1 MGAAV
6 DAGAGRTS
14 RRPGT
19 SASSATSLNS
29 VIVTG
34 GSVVTTILFS
44 AMAAYALTRH
54 RIPFAG
60 AITVLLLGGMMLAPT
75 VALIP
80 LFRLLQAIGI
90 FNTYWALIILYTA
103 FRIPFTVF
111 LIRAY
116 MITLSREMEDAAIVD
131 GASRWQIFWLVVMP
145 LSRPIIVS
153 AALLQALFAWN
164 EFVFAL
170 VFINDTDLKTLPV
183 GLLADA
189 GAGPVRLA
197 GPLRRADDRLDPD
210 DRPVPGRPAP
220 VHPGPVRG
228 LRQVARP
235 ARRATARRAS
245 APGSLPTHGTP
256 RDPGPRDARRRRPR
270 RGRVARDGGPRPGRL
285 RAARARPPGSASSRP
300 RRRSATDRTRSPAA

>member
-1 MGAAV
+1 M
-6 DAGAGRTS
+6 AGNVARPRYRQGPGRSVAGSIGRTIAYVVLIVLAVAIIYPLVWMTLNGFKS
-14 RRPGT
+14 NAELFGDAWGLPTTWRWENFAKAWNLGVVRY
-19 SASSATSLNS
+19 LMNS

-44 AMAAYALTRH
+44 SMAAYALTRH

-60 AITVLLLGGMMLAPT
+60 PITVLLLGGMMLAPT

-80 LFRLLQAIGI
+80 LFRLLQALGI
-90 FNTYWALIILYTA
+90 FDTYWALIVLYTA

-131 GASRWQIFWLVVMP
+131 GANRWQVFWLVVMP

-170 VFINDTDLKTLPV
+170 VFINDGDLKTLPV
-183 GLLADA
+183 GLLAMQGRVLSDW
-189 GAGPVRLA
+189 PVLFAALTMAAIPMIVLFLFGQRQFI
-197 GPLRRADDRLDPD
+197 
-210 DRPVPGRPAP
+210 
-220 VHPGPVRG
+220 RG
-228 LRQVARP
+228 L
-235 ARRATARRAS
+235 S
-245 APGSLPTHGTP
+245 EGFGK
-256 RDPGPRDARRRRPR
+256 
-270 RGRVARDGGPRPGRL
+270 
-285 RAARARPPGSASSRP
+285 
-300 RRRSATDRTRSPAA
+300 

>member
-1 MGAAV
+1 MAGNVERLHTRGQGIGVGAMIARLVAYIFLIVLAV
-6 DAGAGRTS
+6 AIVYPMIWAVLNGFKSNLELFGDPWGLPEAWRWENFVKAWDLGVARYL
-14 RRPGT
+14 
-19 SASSATSLNS
+19 LNS

-34 GSVVTTILFS
+34 ASVATTVLFS

-54 RIPFAG
+54 RIPFAN

-90 FNTYWALIILYTA
+90 FNTYWALIVLYTA

-131 GASRWQIFWLVVMP
+131 GANRWQIFWLVIMP
-145 LSRPIIVS
+145 LSRPIVIS
-153 AALLQALFAWN
+153 AALLQALFSWN

-183 GLLADA
+183 GLQQMQGRVLSDW
-189 GAGPVRLA
+189 PVLFAALTIASIPMIVLFLLGQRQFI
-197 GPLRRADDRLDPD
+197 
-210 DRPVPGRPAP
+210 
-220 VHPGPVRG
+220 RG
-228 LRQVARP
+228 L
-235 ARRATARRAS
+235 S
-245 APGSLPTHGTP
+245 EGFGK
-256 RDPGPRDARRRRPR
+256 
-270 RGRVARDGGPRPGRL
+270 
-285 RAARARPPGSASSRP
+285 
-300 RRRSATDRTRSPAA
+300 

>member
-1 MGAAV
+1 MAGTVEHPHYDRGPAATIASAV
-6 DAGAGRTS
+6 GRTVAYLFLIGLAVAILYPLAWAVLNGFKS
-14 RRPGT
+14 NLELFGDPWGLPSTWRWENFQKAWNLGVVRY
-19 SASSATSLNS
+19 LMNS

-34 GSVVTTILFS
+34 ASVVTTILFS

-54 RIPFAG
+54 RIPFAN

-90 FNTYWALIILYTA
+90 FDTYWALIILYTA

-131 GASRWQIFWLVVMP
+131 GASRWQIFWLVIMP

-183 GLLADA
+183 GLLQMQGRVLSDW
-189 GAGPVRLA
+189 PVLFAALTIASIPMIVLFLA
-197 GPLRRADDRLDPD
+197 GQRQFI
-210 DRPVPGRPAP
+210 
-220 VHPGPVRG
+220 RG
-228 LRQVARP
+228 L
-235 ARRATARRAS
+235 S
-245 APGSLPTHGTP
+245 EGFGK
-256 RDPGPRDARRRRPR
+256 
-270 RGRVARDGGPRPGRL
+270 
-285 RAARARPPGSASSRP
+285 
-300 RRRSATDRTRSPAA
+300 

>member
-1 MGAAV
+1 MAANV
-6 DAGAGRTS
+6 VRPAYKEGSGGVGSAIARTIAYILLIVLAVAIIY
-14 RRPGT
+14 PLIWMVLNGFKT
-19 SASSATSLNS
+19 NLELFGDPWGLPSSWSLDNFAKAWNLGVVRYLANS

-34 GSVVTTILFS
+34 ASVITTVLFS

-60 AITVLLLGGMMLAPT
+60 PITVLLLGGMMLAPA

-80 LFRLLQAIGI
+80 LFRLLQSLGI
-90 FNTYWALIILYTA
+90 YDTYWALIILYTA

-116 MITLSREMEDAAIVD
+116 MVTLSREMEDAAIVD
-131 GASRWQIFWLVVMP
+131 GASRWQTFWLVIMP

-183 GLLADA
+183 GLLAMHDGVPVA
-189 GAGPVRLA
+189 ALGRGEILRHGVRLFPASEIEIEA
-197 GPLRRADDRLDPD
+197 GEH
-210 DRPVPGRPAP
+210 GRSE
-220 VHPGPVRG
+220 
-228 LRQVARP
+228 AR
-235 ARRATARRAS
+235 
-245 APGSLPTHGTP
+245 
-256 RDPGPRDARRRRPR
+256 
-270 RGRVARDGGPRPGRL
+270 
-285 RAARARPPGSASSRP
+285 
-300 RRRSATDRTRSPAA
+300 

>member
-1 MGAAV
+1 MAGNVARPHYTESPGRAV
-6 DAGAGRTS
+6 ARSIGQILAYVLLVVLAVAILYPMVWAVLNGFKSNLELFGDPWGLPSTWRWENFQKAWDLGVVRYLA
-14 RRPGT
+14 
-19 SASSATSLNS
+19 NS

-34 GSVVTTILFS
+34 ASVVTTILFG
-44 AMAAYALTRH
+44 AMAAYAITRL
-54 RIPFAG
+54 RIPFAN

-80 LFRLLQAIGI
+80 LFRLLQAIGV
-90 FNTYWALIILYTA
+90 FDTYWALIILYTA

-183 GLLADA
+183 GLLQMQGRVLSDW
-189 GAGPVRLA
+189 PVLFAALTIASIPMILLFLA
-197 GPLRRADDRLDPD
+197 GQRQFI
-210 DRPVPGRPAP
+210 
-220 VHPGPVRG
+220 RG
-228 LRQVARP
+228 L
-235 ARRATARRAS
+235 S
-245 APGSLPTHGTP
+245 EGFGK
-256 RDPGPRDARRRRPR
+256 
-270 RGRVARDGGPRPGRL
+270 
-285 RAARARPPGSASSRP
+285 
-300 RRRSATDRTRSPAA
+300 